1 MRLHLTINKDISHE
15 KYNNFSACLSLN
27 WIWYIS
33 RRWHSHQVKHY
44 RKANHPFYDGKTII
58 EMIALN
64 PAKLKRLFS
73 TIKPISLWCF
83 LISAPIA
90 LFYALYISPPDYL
103 HGDLVRI
110 LYIHVPAAWF
120 AVGIY
125 TVMGLCS
132 FASLVL
138 RSSFYSLCAQS
149 LALPGCVLTI
159 ICMLT
164 GAIWGKPA
172 WGTWWVWDARLTS
185 VVVLFFLYVGY
196 INFCDGGL
204 NKAASVLNVVGLI
217 NVPIIKWSVDWWFTL
232 HQPSSFFLTK
242 KPAIATEMLVPLLL
256 MTVVFASWV
265 LAVFTRRFFVNME
278 EFQRR
283 HSGIF

>member
-1 MRLHLTINKDISHE
+1 
-15 KYNNFSACLSLN
+15 
-27 WIWYIS
+27 
-33 RRWHSHQVKHY
+33 
-44 RKANHPFYDGKTII
+44 
-58 EMIALN
+58 MI
-64 PAKLKRLFS
+64 PAHLKRTFKYINS
-73 TIKPISLWCF
+73 VALWVFCI
-83 LISAPIA
+83 LTPPA
-90 LFYALYISPPDYL
+90 LLDALYISPPDYL

-110 LYIHVPAAWF
+110 LYIHVPAAWL

-125 TVMGLCS
+125 VTMGICS
-132 FASLVL
+132 FISLVL
-138 RSSFYSLCAQS
+138 RSPFYSLCAQS

-159 ICMLT
+159 ICMAT

-242 KPAIATEMLVPLLL
+242 KPAIAVEMLIPLLL
-256 MTVVFASWV
+256 MTLVFATWALVVFV
-265 LAVFTRRFFVNME
+265 KRFNLNTRQ
-278 EFQRR
+278 FQRL
-283 HSGIF
+283 HHA

>member
-1 MRLHLTINKDISHE
+1 MTPTH
-15 KYNNFSACLSLN
+15 
-27 WIWYIS
+27 
-33 RRWHSHQVKHY
+33 
-44 RKANHPFYDGKTII
+44 
-58 EMIALN
+58 
-64 PAKLKRLFS
+64 LKRIFKYINS
-73 TIKPISLWCF
+73 VALWVFCI
-83 LISAPIA
+83 LTPLA
-90 LFYALYISPPDYL
+90 LLDALYISPPDYL

-110 LYIHVPAAWF
+110 LYIHVPAAWL

-125 TVMGLCS
+125 VAMGICS
-132 FASLVL
+132 FISLVL
-138 RSSFYSLCAQS
+138 RSPFYSLCAQS

-159 ICMLT
+159 ICMAT

-172 WGTWWVWDARLTS
+172 WDTWWVWDARLTS

-242 KPAIATEMLVPLLL
+242 KPAIALEMLIPLLL
-256 MTVVFASWV
+256 MTLVFATWALVVFV
-265 LAVFTRRFFVNME
+265 KRFNLNTKQ
-278 EFQRR
+278 FQRL
-283 HSGIF
+283 HHA